1 MAVDAVIDTR
11 PLFRELEALG
21 VRLAIDD
28 FGTGYS
34 ALGRLQGLPFHTLK
48 IDRSFVSGVENS
60 HDEAPIVAA
69 MIAMAH
75 ALKLEVVAEGVET
88 EAQRAFLAR
97 HDCDMAQGYL
107 FGRPV
112 EACEVEAMLRPDS
125 LSVLVA

>member
-1 MAVDAVIDTR
+1 
-11 PLFRELEALG
+11 

-48 IDRSFVSGVENS
+48 IDRSFVEGVENPN
-60 HDEAPIVAA
+60 DEAPIVAA

-88 EAQRAFLAR
+88 EAQRSFLIR
-97 HDCDMAQGYL
+97 HGCDIAQGWL

-112 EACEVEAMLRPDS
+112 EPAEIEALLRPQS
-125 LSVLVA
+125 LLAAAG